1 MDRNSA
7 PYRQN
12 GAAGAAL
19 ETGGEKVSKQHKRRL
34 TPQSW
39 FKLLFR
45 QPPAGM
51 YRRPSVYMTGTQ
63 MEIEHFRR
71 IRTYDQNKLCLE
83 LYGGTFTVYGDQMQ
97 ILSLAAHRITLQ
109 GRFVR
114 TDFTDGVDA

>member
-1 MDRNSA
+1 M
-7 PYRQN
+7 
-12 GAAGAAL
+12 
-19 ETGGEKVSKQHKRRL
+19 SKQHKRKL

-83 LYGGTFTVYGDQMQ
+83 LYGGTFTVMV
-97 ILSLAAHRITLQ
+97 IKC
-109 GRFVR
+109 RFYPWPPTGLPCR
-114 TDFTDGVDA
+114 GGLCEPTSPTAPTDKGGS

>member
-1 MDRNSA
+1 M
-7 PYRQN
+7 
-12 GAAGAAL
+12 
-19 ETGGEKVSKQHKRRL
+19 SKQHKRKL

-97 ILSLAAHRITLQ
+97 ILSLTAHRITLQ

-114 TDFTDGVDA
+114 TDFTDGTNG

>member
-1 MDRNSA
+1 M
-7 PYRQN
+7 
-12 GAAGAAL
+12 
-19 ETGGEKVSKQHKRRL
+19 SKQRKRRL

-39 FKLLFR
+39 LKLLFG

-71 IRTYDQNKLCLE
+71 IRTYDESKLCLE
-83 LYGGTFTVYGDQMQ
+83 LYGGTFTVYGDQMR

-114 TDFTDGVDA
+114 TDFTDGIDE